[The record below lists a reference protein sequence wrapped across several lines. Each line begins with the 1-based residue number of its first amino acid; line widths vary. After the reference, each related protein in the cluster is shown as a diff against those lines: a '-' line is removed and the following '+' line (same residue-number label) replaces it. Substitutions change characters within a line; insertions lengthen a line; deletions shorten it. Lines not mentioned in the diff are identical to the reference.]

1 METVE
6 KNTLKKQKSNIELC
20 LTFFLFLF
28 PLLTFSQ
35 IQGTVSDSL
44 NQPIPF
50 ATVILKKSQ
59 DSSIVAYKQTAK
71 DGFYSLLARETG
83 AHFLTFNTLS
93 HAKKVLDINVVNLNE
108 IITINAQLRDQQLEL
123 DEIII
128 NADLPI
134 RIKKDTIVIDAK
146 AFMQGNEE
154 VVEDL
159 LKKIPGLTVESDG
172 TIKINNQEV
181 EKVMVEGDDFFEK
194 GYKILTKNMP
204 AKPLNK
210 IEILQHYSNN
220 KLLKGVEESDKV
232 ALNLTL
238 DDDVKQQ
245 WFGNVEL
252 GHDLELDS
260 FYTARFN
267 LMSFGKKNKYY
278 FLGGANSTGYDATG
292 DISSLISPYRYG
304 EPGRVGDGVSLNRLQ
319 SLDGGVG
326 NFEARRSNFNNAELL
341 SLNAIFNPTKKL
353 KIKTL
358 GFFNWDEK
366 DFFRN
371 STSTFFANGTDFTNV
386 EDYTIKNRYQTS
398 YGKFQLNYDLQ
409 KNQSLESTTSY
420 SDRGND
426 ARTNLDFNGL
436 STLESLNTAQTRLDH
451 MTAYTY
457 RMKQNRVLLASAR
470 YLHEGLP
477 QDYRVNR
484 YFFDDLF
491 AITPTPSDVSQQFE
505 QRMDF
510 LGANLH
516 FLDRRKNDDLLEIQ
530 LGNEYRSDGLVNGI
544 SFRESGTNT
553 ITTAP
558 ADYANDLDYNVN
570 DLYLK
575 TKYLYEFKDLKI
587 TGNLDA
593 HLISNESV
601 QKEMTETDNAF
612 YINPQLDIKY
622 KINKK
627 NQLGLGISQNTTN
640 AGVLDVY
647 DNYVLTGFRS
657 FSRGTGNFDQLAS
670 GSVNFNYTLG
680 NWSDKFFAT
689 VFANYR
695 KDHDFF
701 STNSLIQQQFSQ
713 TDRILID
720 DRETFILNATT
731 DLYFSKISSNL
742 KFKGG
747 FTATEFKNRINGSD
761 LRTVENNSY
770 NAGLELRSAF
780 SGKFNYHLGTAYTFN
795 STAASGIK
803 NSFVDN
809 KSFLDLSYIINER
822 IDFFLK
828 SERYEFGNIT
838 DGDNVYYFLDF
849 DARYNVKDSPF
860 SFKLEARNLTNTEQF
875 RTSFIN
881 DVSTSTVS
889 YRLLPRYLLATVKYR
904 F

>member
-1 METVE
+1 M
-6 KNTLKKQKSNIELC
+6 KKSKFPLFIKSKKKTLTGL
-20 LTFFLFLF
+20 FLFLF
-28 PLLTFSQ
+28 PLLAFSQ
-35 IQGTVSDSL
+35 IQGIVSDSL

-50 ATVILKKSQ
+50 ATVILKKAQ
-59 DSSIVAYKQTAK
+59 DSAIVAYKQTAK
-71 DGFYSLLARETG
+71 DGFYSLLAKETG

-93 HAKKVLDINVVNLNE
+93 HAKKVIDIDVLDIDE
-108 IITINAQLRDQQLEL
+108 IITVNTQLREQQLEL

-134 RIKKDTIVIDAK
+134 RVKKDTIIIDAK

-238 DDDVKQQ
+238 DDDAKQQ

-292 DISSLISPYRYG
+292 DIANLISPYRYG

-319 SLDGGVG
+319 SLEGGVG
-326 NFEARRSNFNNAELL
+326 NFDARRSNFNNAELL
-341 SLNAIFNPTKKL
+341 SLNAIFNPTKNL

-371 STSTFFANGTDFTNV
+371 STSSFFANGTDFTNT
-386 EDYTIKNRYQTS
+386 EDYRIRNSYQTS
-398 YGKFQLNYDLQ
+398 YGKLQLNYDLK

-457 RMKQNRVLLASAR
+457 RMKDNQVLLASAR

-477 QDYRVNR
+477 QEYGVNQ

-491 AITPTPSDVSQQFE
+491 AITPTPNAVSQQCE

-510 LGANLH
+510 IGANLH
-516 FLDRRKNDDLLEIQ
+516 FMDRRKNDDLLEIQ

-544 SFRESGTNT
+544 RFRESGTNT
-553 ITTAP
+553 TTLAP

-570 DLYLK
+570 EMYVK
-575 TKYLYEFKDLKI
+575 TKYLLNYKSLKI
-587 TGNLDA
+587 SGNLNA
-593 HLISNESV
+593 HQVWNTSI
-601 QKEMTETDNAF
+601 QKGVTRRDQVF
-612 YINPQLDIKY
+612 YINPNLDLKY

-627 NQLGLGISQNTTN
+627 NNIGLGIAQNTTN

-657 FSRGTGNFDQLAS
+657 FSRGTGNFDQLES

-680 NWSDKFFAT
+680 NWSDKFFAN
-689 VFANYR
+689 VIASYR

-701 STNSLIQQQFSQ
+701 STNAIIQQQFTQ
-713 TDRILID
+713 TDRIRID
-720 DRETFILNATT
+720 DRETLMISANT
-731 DLYFSKISSNL
+731 DFYFSKISSNL
-742 KFKGG
+742 KLKGSYT
-747 FTATEFKNRINGSD
+747 FTEFKNSI
-761 LRTVENNSY
+761 
-770 NAGLELRSAF
+770 
-780 SGKFNYHLGTAYTFN
+780 
-795 STAASGIK
+795 I
-803 NSFVDN
+803 
-809 KSFLDLSYIINER
+809 DLS
-822 IDFFLK
+822 F
-828 SERYEFGNIT
+828 
-838 DGDNVYYFLDF
+838 
-849 DARYNVKDSPF
+849 
-860 SFKLEARNLTNTEQF
+860 
-875 RTSFIN
+875 
-881 DVSTSTVS
+881 
-889 YRLLPRYLLATVKYR
+889 
-904 F
+904 